1 MVHTADASTKSE
13 ENGSPTV
20 FHSVKKNI
28 PPASTATTNSGPS
41 SSTEANER
49 NLSSIRNSP
58 RNTSDDDTGAVG
70 GPVHRTLPGKFLSGA
85 LYLHIFFSTAKGSI
99 QKEKQRIYLSKKKK
113 KKQRIL
119 FLSPFHCSLILF
131 IMCRLDQ

>member
-70 GPVHRTLPGKFLSGA
+70 GPVHRTLPGSCLSGT
-85 LYLHIFFSTAKGSI
+85 LYFHIVFLNFLL
-99 QKEKQRIYLSKKKK
+99 QNDQFKKKK
-113 KKQRIL
+113 KKVAYPIS
-119 FLSPFHCSLILF
+119 FTFSLSFMFTVLSSF
-131 IMCRLDQ
+131 

>member
-28 PPASTATTNSGPS
+28 PPASTATTNSGLP

-58 RNTSDDDTGAVG
+58 RNTSDDDTGADGV
-70 GPVHRTLPGKFLSGA
+70 PVHRTLPGKFPSGA
-85 LYLHIFFSTAKGSI
+85 LYMHVVFFTAKGSI
-99 QKEKQRIYLSKKKK
+99 QKENQH
-113 KKQRIL
+113 IL